1 MSVLTAA
8 KNPWQE
14 IKQYLSRVLPEEAYQ
29 NWVAHTELL
38 RESDDR
44 LEVAVPDDYSRLW
57 LERELAP
64 AVEQACRAT
73 GRPDIAIHYVLA
85 PATTH
90 LDSPSSPDPA
100 PFRAAPPEPFPFLH
114 TQSQLNPRFTFDT
127 FVVGSCN
134 QFAHAAACAV
144 ARQPASRYNPLFIY
158 GSSGMGKTHLLHAI
172 GRALLDH
179 HPHMRVVYTT
189 GEQFMNEMI
198 HCLRA
203 GRMTAFQHHYRH
215 ADALL
220 IDDIHILGGKERTQE
235 EFFHTFNSLYDH
247 QKQIVISSD
256 QLPKNIPGLVERLR
270 TRFEWGLL
278 VDVQPPDLE
287 TKMAILDKKA
297 EAEGVHLPEEVR
309 ILLATKIRSS
319 VRELEG
325 AFTKLLAYSSVTGAP
340 ITTAMAM
347 QALRHMLQAPE
358 RRITMEAVVRAVAE
372 RFGLQ
377 PAQLKQKTNAH
388 EISRPRQ
395 IAMYLCKDLTG
406 ASLPEIGRHFGG
418 KHHTTVLHA
427 IRKVEQLRRAD
438 PEINR
443 LIHSIIESFQ

>member
-1 MSVLTAA
+1 VVLATTVNSWEA
-8 KNPWQE
+8 
-14 IKQYLSRVLPEEAYQ
+14 IKQHLSLILPEEAFH
-29 NWVAHTELL
+29 NWVSRTRLV
-38 RESDDR
+38 RETDGV
-44 LEVAVPDDYSRLW
+44 LEVAVPDEYSLMW

-64 AVEQACRAT
+64 SVNQALQALGLALRI
-73 GRPDIAIHYVLA
+73 RYVLQQPAGVQA
-85 PATTH
+85 PAQ
-90 LDSPSSPDPA
+90 PA
-100 PFRAAPPEPFPFLH
+100 PGTPASAGRDGFPFPD
-114 TQSQLNPRFTFDT
+114 TASQLNPRFTFDT

-158 GSSGMGKTHLLHAI
+158 GGSGMGKTHLMHAM
-172 GRALLDH
+172 GRSLLDNF
-179 HPHMRVVYTT
+179 PGMRVLYTT

-198 HCLRA
+198 QCLRT
-203 GRMTAFQHHYRH
+203 GRMASFHQHYRN

-220 IDDIHILGGKERTQE
+220 IDDIHVLGGKERTQE
-235 EFFHTFNSLYDH
+235 EFFHTFNCLYDH
-247 QKQIVISSD
+247 QKQIVVSSD

-270 TRFEWGLL
+270 TRFEWGLM

-297 EAEGVHLPEEVR
+297 EAEGVQLPEDVR
-309 ILLATKIRSS
+309 ILLATKVRSS

-325 AFTKLLAYSSVTGAP
+325 ALTKLLAFSSVTGAP
-340 ITTAMAM
+340 ITTAMAL

-358 RRITMEAVVRAVAE
+358 KRITMDAVSRAVAE

-395 IAMYLCKDLTG
+395 IAMYLCKELTG

-427 IRKVEQLRRAD
+427 IRKVEELRRSD

-443 LIHSIIESFQ
+443 LIHSIVDSFQ

>member
-1 MSVLTAA
+1 VVTVTE
-8 KNPWQE
+8 NPWE
-14 IKQYLSRVLPEEAYQ
+14 CIKQQLSRTLPEEAFQ
-29 NWVAHTELL
+29 NWVARTELL
-38 RESDDR
+38 EGTGEC
-44 LEVAVPDDYSRLW
+44 LQVAVPDDHSRMW
-57 LERELAP
+57 LEKQLAP
-64 AVEQACRAT
+64 AVEQARRAVGLANVT
-73 GRPDIAIHYVLA
+73 IRYVAALRESETARSVPAAAGA
-85 PATTH
+85 PAGGVSR
-90 LDSPSSPDPA
+90 DGS
-100 PFRAAPPEPFPFLH
+100 PFPD
-114 TQSQLNPRFTFDT
+114 TASQLNPRFTFET

-134 QFAHAAACAV
+134 QFAHAASCAV
-144 ARQPASRYNPLFIY
+144 AREPATRYNPLFIY
-158 GSSGMGKTHLLHAI
+158 GSSGMGKTHLIQAV
-172 GRALLDH
+172 GRALLES
-179 HPHMRVVYTT
+179 HPRMRVVYTT

-198 HCLRA
+198 QCLRT
-203 GRMTAFQHHYRH
+203 GRMASFQHHYRS

-220 IDDIHILGGKERTQE
+220 IDDVHVLGGKERTQE

-256 QLPKNIPGLVERLR
+256 QIPKNIPGLVERLR
-270 TRFEWGLL
+270 TRFEWGLM

-297 EAEGVHLPEEVR
+297 EAEGIELPEDVR
-309 ILLATKIRSS
+309 ILLATRIRSS

-325 AFTKLLAYSSVTGAP
+325 ALTKLLAYSSVTGAP
-340 ITTAMAM
+340 VSVPMAQ
-347 QALRHMLQAPE
+347 QALRHLLHTSE
-358 RRITMEAVVRAVAE
+358 KRITVDAVMRAVAE

-395 IAMYLCKDLTG
+395 IAMALCKELTG

-427 IRKVEQLRRAD
+427 IRRVEQMRRED

-443 LIHSIIESFQ
+443 LIHSLIDTFH

>member
-1 MSVLTAA
+1 MLTVTE
-8 KNPWQE
+8 NPWE
-14 IKQYLSRVLPEEAYQ
+14 IIKQHLSRTVPEEAFQ
-29 NWVAHTELL
+29 NWVARTELVEGT
-38 RESDDR
+38 RDC
-44 LEVAVPDDYSRLW
+44 LEVAVPDEHSRMW
-57 LERELAP
+57 LEKQLATAVDEARKAAGLGNVMIRYVP
-64 AVEQACRAT
+64 ARA
-73 GRPDIAIHYVLA
+73 GEPLRNGAG
-85 PATTH
+85 
-90 LDSPSSPDPA
+90 
-100 PFRAAPPEPFPFLH
+100 RAAPVPAAVREAVPFPE
-114 TQSQLNPRFTFDT
+114 TASQLNPRFTFES

-144 ARQPASRYNPLFIY
+144 VREPAARYNPLFIY
-158 GSSGMGKTHLLHAI
+158 GSSGMGKTHLIQAV
-172 GRALLDH
+172 GWALLAS
-179 HPHMRVVYTT
+179 HPQMRVAYTT

-198 HCLRA
+198 QCLRA
-203 GRMTAFQHHYRH
+203 GRMASFQQHYRS

-220 IDDIHILGGKERTQE
+220 IDDVHVLGGKERTQE

-256 QLPKNIPGLVERLR
+256 QIPKNIPGLVERLR
-270 TRFEWGLL
+270 TRFEWGLM

-297 EAEGVHLPEEVR
+297 EGEGVELPEDVR
-309 ILLATKIRSS
+309 ILLATRIRSS

-325 AFTKLLAYSSVTGAP
+325 ALTKLLAYSSVTGAP
-340 ITTAMAM
+340 ITVPMA
-347 QALRHMLQAPE
+347 QQVLRHLLQASE
-358 RRITMEAVVRAVAE
+358 KRVTIDAVIRAVAE
-372 RFGLQ
+372 RFGLE

-395 IAMYLCKDLTG
+395 IAMALCKELTG

-427 IRKVEQLRRAD
+427 IRRVEAMRRED

-443 LIHSIIESFQ
+443 LIHSLVDTFH

>member
-1 MSVLTAA
+1 MLTAA
-8 KNPWQE
+8 KNSWDS
-14 IKQYLSRVLPEEAYQ
+14 IKEQLAQILPGEAFE
-29 NWVAHTELL
+29 NWVSKTELL
-38 RESDDR
+38 EESGEELR
-44 LEVAVPDDYSRLW
+44 VAVPDDYARTW
-57 LERELAP
+57 LEKQLAP
-64 AVEQACRAT
+64 AVEQARRGA
-73 GRPDIAIHYVLA
+73 GVPHLQIRYIAL
-85 PATTH
+85 
-90 LDSPSSPDPA
+90 SSES
-100 PFRAAPPEPFPFLH
+100 AAPPVSRDSSAAGGRETPAFLDAA
-114 TQSQLNPRFTFDT
+114 SQLNPRFTFDT

-134 QFAHAAACAV
+134 QFAHAAAFAV
-144 ARQPASRYNPLFIY
+144 ARQPAVRYNPLFIY
-158 GSSGMGKTHLLHAI
+158 GGSGMGKTHLLHAT
-172 GRALLDH
+172 GRALLGT
-179 HPHMRVVYTT
+179 HPRMRVVYTT

-198 HCLRA
+198 QSLRA
-203 GRMTAFQHHYRH
+203 GRMHAFQQHYRS

-235 EFFHTFNSLYDH
+235 EFFHTFNALYDH

-256 QLPKNIPGLVERLR
+256 EMPKNIPGLVERLR
-270 TRFEWGLL
+270 TRFEWGLM

-297 EAEGVHLPEEVR
+297 EAEGIRLPEDVR

-340 ITTAMAM
+340 ISASMAQ
-347 QALRHMLQAPE
+347 QALRHLLHTNE
-358 RRITMEAVVRAVAE
+358 RRISIEAVVRAVAE

-377 PAQLKQKTNAH
+377 PAQLKQRTNAH

-395 IAMYLCKDLTG
+395 IAMYLSRELTG

-427 IRKVEQLRRAD
+427 IRKVEELRQQD

-443 LIHSIIESFQ
+443 LIHSIIDSFQ

>member
-1 MSVLTAA
+1 MLTAA
-8 KNPWQE
+8 KNTWE
-14 IKQYLSRVLPEEAYQ
+14 SIKEQLSQILPGEAFD
-29 NWVAHTELL
+29 NWVSRTELL
-38 RESDDR
+38 EESPDC
-44 LEVAVPDDYSRLW
+44 LEVAVPDEYARTW
-57 LERELAP
+57 LEKQLAP
-64 AVEQACRAT
+64 AVEQAREAAAVPKIRIRYVAAPGKGQAPRT
-73 GRPDIAIHYVLA
+73 VERTAAGAGREDFAF
-85 PATTH
+85 
-90 LDSPSSPDPA
+90 PDPA
-100 PFRAAPPEPFPFLH
+100 
-114 TQSQLNPRFTFDT
+114 TQLNARFTFDT

-144 ARQPASRYNPLFIY
+144 ARQPAVRYNPLFIY
-158 GSSGMGKTHLLHAI
+158 GGSGMGKTHLLHAI
-172 GRALLDH
+172 GRALLDE
-179 HPHMRVVYTT
+179 HPRIRVVYTT

-198 HCLRA
+198 QSLRA
-203 GRMTAFQHHYRH
+203 GRMQSFQQHYRG

-220 IDDIHILGGKERTQE
+220 IDDIHVLGGKERTQE

-256 QLPKNIPGLVERLR
+256 EIPKNIPGLVERLR
-270 TRFEWGLL
+270 TRFEWGLM

-297 EAEGVHLPEEVR
+297 EAEGIRLPEDVR
-309 ILLATKIRSS
+309 ILLATRIRSS

-340 ITTAMAM
+340 ISVAMAQ
-347 QALRHMLQAPE
+347 QALRHLLHTSE
-358 RRITMEAVVRAVAE
+358 RRVSIEAVIRAVAE
-372 RFGLQ
+372 HFGLQ

-395 IAMYLCKDLTG
+395 VAMYLSREVTG

-427 IRKVEQLRRAD
+427 IRKVEELRRKD

-443 LIHSIIESFQ
+443 LIHSLMDSFQ

>member
-1 MSVLTAA
+1 
-8 KNPWQE
+8 
-14 IKQYLSRVLPEEAYQ
+14 
-29 NWVAHTELL
+29 
-38 RESDDR
+38 
-44 LEVAVPDDYSRLW
+44 
-57 LERELAP
+57 
-64 AVEQACRAT
+64 
-73 GRPDIAIHYVLA
+73 
-85 PATTH
+85 
-90 LDSPSSPDPA
+90 
-100 PFRAAPPEPFPFLH
+100 
-114 TQSQLNPRFTFDT
+114 
-127 FVVGSCN
+127 
-134 QFAHAAACAV
+134 
-144 ARQPASRYNPLFIY
+144 
-158 GSSGMGKTHLLHAI
+158 MGKTHLLHAI
-172 GRALLDH
+172 GRALLEG
-179 HPHMRVVYTT
+179 HPRMRVVYTT

-198 HCLRA
+198 QSLRA
-203 GRMTAFQHHYRH
+203 GRMHAFQHHYRS

-220 IDDIHILGGKERTQE
+220 IDDVHVLGGKERTQE

-256 QLPKNIPGLVERLR
+256 EMPKNIPGLVERLR
-270 TRFEWGLL
+270 TRFEWGLM

-297 EAEGVHLPEEVR
+297 EAEGVRLPEDVR
-309 ILLATKIRSS
+309 ILLAARIRSS

-340 ITTAMAM
+340 ISVPMAQ
-347 QALRHMLQAPE
+347 QALRHLLHTNE
-358 RRITMEAVVRAVAE
+358 RRVSIEAVLRATAE

-395 IAMYLCKDLTG
+395 IAMYLCREVTG

-427 IRKVEQLRRAD
+427 IRKVEEMRHQD

-443 LIHSIIESFQ
+443 LIHSLMDSFQ